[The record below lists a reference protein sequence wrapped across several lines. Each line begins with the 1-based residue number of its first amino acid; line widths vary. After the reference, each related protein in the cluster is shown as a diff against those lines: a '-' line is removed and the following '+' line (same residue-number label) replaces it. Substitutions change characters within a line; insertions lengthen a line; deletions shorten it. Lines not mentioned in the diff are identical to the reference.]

1 MAIGCNQGDF
11 LFDPVTDEDG
21 KVVGIEIACCGDVA
35 LMTLVDSLGF
45 AMEALMDE
53 CE

>member
-1 MAIGCNQGDF
+1 MLVSAIRQAKPEKLRIMRKTIC
-11 LFDPVTDEDG
+11 
-21 KVVGIEIACCGDVA
+21 IALAA
-35 LMTLVDSLGF
+35 LMALVDSLGF